1 MHVYPAGFFM
11 DRRYVVD
18 PKLCFLLMPF
28 EQRWSSRVFAT
39 VCSTVEGF
47 GYRCM
52 RADEDR
58 GSIVLRDIWDRI
70 NEAAFVVADLTGG
83 NPNVYYELG
92 LAHTVGTEVLPLIQA
107 GEPIPF
113 DQRSY
118 RIVIYEDTDDGH
130 ERLSRDLRRRITN
143 LSFDSKPQLMIKNER
158 VDQFNEWRQRG
169 VPVRFRGEDFD
180 ELDLRAVDLTRSYLS
195 ETSFRSSTLD
205 DASLRE
211 ATLIRGDFTG
221 ASLQRADLRRANIS
235 EAKFEGAQLQGAQ
248 LERGIALRI
257 ELTGA
262 DMAGAEVGELRVDE
276 ATYLRYERTF
286 AAARNPGQIIR
297 ER

>member
-1 MHVYPAGFFM
+1 MHIYPAGFLT
-11 DRRYVVD
+11 DRRYVID
-18 PKLCFLLMPF
+18 PELCFLLMPF
-28 EQRWSSRVFAT
+28 ERPWSSRVFAT
-39 VCSTVEGF
+39 VRSTVEGF
-47 GYRCM
+47 GYRCL

-70 NEAAFVVADLTGG
+70 NEAAFVVADLTGS

-130 ERLSRDLRRRITN
+130 ERLSRDLGRRIRS
-143 LSFDSKPQLMIKNER
+143 LSFDSSPQLMIKNER
-158 VDQFNEWRQRG
+158 VDQFNDWRQRG
-169 VPVRFRGEDFD
+169 VPVRFGGEDFS
-180 ELDLRAVDLTRSYLS
+180 ELDLRAVDLKQSYLS
-195 ETSFRSSTLD
+195 ETSFRFSTLD

-221 ASLQRADLRRANIS
+221 ASLQGADLTRANIS
-235 EAKFEGAQLQGAQ
+235 EATFEGAQLQRAQ
-248 LERGIALRI
+248 LEGGIALRV
-257 ELTGA
+257 ELAGA

-276 ATYLRYERTF
+276 ATYARYQRIF
-286 AAARNPGQIIR
+286 AAARNPRQIIR